1 MIVKISIVKIICIFI
16 IGVCTGTMLGVM
28 LLALVSANRDDR

>member
-1 MIVKISIVKIICIFI
+1 MIVKLFIFI
-16 IGVCTGTMLGVM
+16 IGVCTGVM

>member
-1 MIVKISIVKIICIFI
+1 MIEISIIKIICLFI
-16 IGVCTGTMLGVM
+16 IGVCTGVM

>member
-1 MIVKISIVKIICIFI
+1 MIEISIVKIICIFI